1 MANKQA
7 LRDLQ
12 TRLAQRLQAARS
24 EGVAA
29 SWLGVEMRGGKYL
42 FPLSHSGEIF
52 PWSTTQFV
60 PYTQPWYLGV
70 ANLRGGLYGV
80 VDFASY
86 LSGAAPAAR
95 SDMARNESRL
105 IALNAALEVN
115 CALLIDRL
123 AGLKNAASFVDVADP
138 RADAPV
144 FFGKVLTDEAGAQ
157 WQEINLQMLSAEL
170 PFLSIRA

>member
-7 LRDLQ
+7 LRELQ
-12 TRLAQRLQAARS
+12 TRLAQRLQVART

-29 SWLGVEMRGGKYL
+29 SWLGVELGGGKYL

-60 PYTQPWYLGV
+60 PYTQTWYLGV

-80 VDFASY
+80 IDFASY
-86 LSGAAPAAR
+86 LSGHAPAAK

-123 AGLKNAASFVDVADP
+123 AGLKSAQSFVDVSEP
-138 RADAPV
+138 RADAPA
-144 FFGKVLTDEAGAQ
+144 FFGKRLTDEAGVQ
-157 WQEINLQMLSAEL
+157 WQEINLQTLCEQVQ
-170 PFLSIRA
+170 FLTIRA

>member
-7 LRDLQ
+7 LRELQ
-12 TRLAQRLQAARS
+12 TRLAQRLQVART

-29 SWLGVEMRGGKYL
+29 SWLGVELGGGKYL

-60 PYTQPWYLGV
+60 PYTQTWYLGV

-80 VDFASY
+80 IDFASY
-86 LSGAAPAAR
+86 LSGHAPAAK
-95 SDMARNESRL
+95 SDIARNESRL

-123 AGLKNAASFVDVADP
+123 AGLKSAQSFVDVSEP
-138 RADAPV
+138 RADAPS
-144 FFGKVLTDEAGAQ
+144 FFGKCLTDEAGVQ
-157 WQEINLQMLSAEL
+157 WQEINLQTLCEQVQ
-170 PFLSIRA
+170 FLTIRA